1 MNKDVDDL
9 LKLIKKQL
17 YSEKGDLA
25 KVRRDFDEFYLSFSS
40 RGPMKITSEPDSPVP
55 SYWIVTPHSSYQKV
69 ILFFHGGGFNR
80 GSTYGHQDLCQRLS
94 RYTGFSVFSVD
105 YSLAP
110 ENPFPA
116 AIEDC
121 IQSYLWLLDEGFKSS
136 DLVIAG
142 ISAGGNLTL
151 STLLALKKIGEK
163 MPLGGICMSPV
174 VDFTFPVT
182 YTHLKDVNDW
192 INYEQLDK
200 IRNSYLNGQKPTNP
214 LVSPIYGDLKGLP
227 PLMMQVGSH
236 ELLLCDINRFRD
248 LAVENEVKVNLEVWQ
263 NMFHSWQLFYSHLPG
278 NDGPLRS
285 IGEFVKDL
293 KGK

>member
-1 MNKDVDDL
+1 MNKDVDEL
-9 LKLIKKQL
+9 LKLIKRQL
-17 YSEKGDLA
+17 DQEKGDLK
-25 KVRRDFDEFYLSFSS
+25 KVRRDLDEFHLSFSS
-40 RGPMKITSEPDSPVP
+40 RGPMKITSEPDAPVP
-55 SYWIVTPHSSYQKV
+55 SYWIVTPQSSYQKV

-94 RYTGFSVFSVD
+94 KYTGFSVFSVN

-110 ENPFPA
+110 ENPFPT

-121 IQSYLWLLDEGFKSS
+121 IQSYLWLRDEGFKSS

-174 VDFTFPVT
+174 VDFTFPVI

-200 IRNSYLNGQKPTNP
+200 IRNLYLNGQNPTNP
-214 LVSPIYGDLKGLP
+214 LVSPIYGDLEGLP
-227 PLMMQVGSH
+227 PLMIQVGSR

-248 LAVENEVKVNLEVWQ
+248 LAVQKEVKVNLEVWQ
-263 NMFHSWQLFYSHLPG
+263 DMFHSWQLFYSDLHE

-293 KGK
+293 KGE